1 MPKSDAD
8 PSSLGYVVV
17 DSANGAVQGVDAVD
31 QLIINQLRENGRI
44 TIRDLAAIT
53 ELTEA
58 TVRTRM
64 RALEKIDLL
73 RITATVNIEMLGEH
87 YFAPV
92 GVVVQGR
99 PVDDVAEDLAKIPEV
114 VTLMTMIGP
123 QDIEMQVAARSLGDL
138 RRVLNVTIP
147 DVDGVAKVARS
158 LTLDTVKFE
167 SQWIP
172 FK

>member
-1 MPKSDAD
+1 MAKSDAE

-17 DSANGAVQGVDAVD
+17 GSANGTVQGVDEMD
-31 QLIINQLRENGRI
+31 QLIIDKLRENGRI
-44 TIRDLAAIT
+44 TVRDLAAVT

-58 TVRTRM
+58 TVRARM
-64 RALEKIDLL
+64 RALERVDLL
-73 RITATVNIEMLGEH
+73 RITATVNIELLGEH

-92 GVVVQGR
+92 GVVVSGR

-123 QDIEMQVAARSLGDL
+123 QDIEMQVATRSLEDL
-138 RRVLNVTIP
+138 RRALTTTIP
-147 DVDGVAKVARS
+147 SVPGVAKLARS

-167 SQWIP
+167 SRWMP